1 MTGWISALIL
11 STITRVIRPIR
22 IALQRIN
29 RAVNTVWSWI
39 NRALDNAR
47 RALTRVAV
55 AAAQLWRGIARLG
68 QQVWSRFTWLIWTY
82 IPRTLNSLAR
92 NLRRWALD
100 RIRDARNLARGLVG
114 ALQRWAQ
121 SAINGARWLLSQL
134 TNWARLA
141 VNQLR
146 ARIGALLRALGH
158 VLGGPARLAEWL
170 IGAMVR
176 ALWRYV
182 RRNDVRIFRWVRDRS
197 LGFTLWAA
205 GRVEN
210 LIARLL

>member
-11 STITRVIRPIR
+11 STIARVIRPIR
-22 IALQRIN
+22 LALRRIN
-29 RAVNTVWSWI
+29 RAINTVWSWI
-39 NRALDNAR
+39 NRALSNAR
-47 RALTRVAV
+47 LALSRVAT

-82 IPRTLNSLAR
+82 IPRRLSNLAG

-100 RIRDARNLARGLVG
+100 RVRDARNLARGLVD
-114 ALQRWAQ
+114 ALRRWAEA
-121 SAINGARWLLSQL
+121 AINGARWLLTQL

-146 ARIGALLRALGH
+146 ARLGGLLRALGH
-158 VLGGPARLAEWL
+158 VLGGPARLANWL
-170 IGAMVR
+170 IGAMVS

-182 RRNDVRIFRWVRDRS
+182 LRNDVRIFRWVRDRS

-205 GRVEN
+205 GRIES